1 MNQNNAKFRTDASPT
16 RYVALAV
23 ISLTVIVATVIGTVA
38 ATHIIAQ
45 AFAEI
50 QASAG
55 VASRYVSRNG
65 AKLAPIPTPP
75 MPGLVAPPSVQ
86 IVLSTQS
93 SRILEQVR
101 VATTLEPAPKPITG
115 AKLLSVPIKVKPV
128 QVAESPYARVAA
140 Q

>member
-1 MNQNNAKFRTDASPT
+1 MSQNDAKFRTDSSPT
-16 RYVALAV
+16 HYVALAV
-23 ISLTVIVATVIGTVA
+23 IPLTVIAATVIGTVA
-38 ATHIIAQ
+38 ATHIISQ

-55 VASRYVSRNG
+55 IASRYVSRNA
-65 AKLAPIPTPP
+65 AKLAPIPTPS

-93 SRILEQVR
+93 ARVLEQVR
-101 VATTLEPAPKPITG
+101 VATMFAPAPKPITG
-115 AKLLSVPIKVKPV
+115 AKLLSVPIKVKPA
-128 QVAESPYARVAA
+128 QVAESPYAQVAA

>member
-1 MNQNNAKFRTDASPT
+1 MSQNDATFRTDSSPT

-23 ISLTVIVATVIGTVA
+23 IPLTVIAATVIGTVA
-38 ATHIIAQ
+38 ATHIISQ

-55 VASRYVSRNG
+55 VASRYLSRNG
-65 AKLAPIPTPP
+65 AKLAPIPTPS

-93 SRILEQVR
+93 ARVLEQVR
-101 VATTLEPAPKPITG
+101 VATMFEPAPKPITG
-115 AKLLSVPIKVKPV
+115 AKLLSVPIKVKPA
-128 QVAESPYARVAA
+128 QVAESPYAQVAA